1 MTKEEYLEKRI
12 EILEMAVN
20 SIISLEIHQSHG
32 RNMNKYNYYSELL
45 KNLQNADIKLEAEF
59 KNDNPK

>member
-20 SIISLEIHQSHG
+20 SMIGMELHYTYGH
-32 RNMNKYNYYSELL
+32 NMTKHNSYSELL
-45 KNLQNADIKLEAEF
+45 KNLQDADIKLETEF
-59 KNDNPK
+59 KNDNT